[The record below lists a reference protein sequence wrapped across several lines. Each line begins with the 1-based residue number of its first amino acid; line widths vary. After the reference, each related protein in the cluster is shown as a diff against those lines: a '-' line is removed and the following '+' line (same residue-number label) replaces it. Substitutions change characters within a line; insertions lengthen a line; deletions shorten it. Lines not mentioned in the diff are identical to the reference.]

1 MFGVLSFIVFVVI
14 GIRLNVPVR
23 SLGLESDSYFFF
35 WFFFFFLLDRS
46 DFVVVESSSED
57 DIDDDL
63 EGSGLEGGEPDGPLP
78 PSLPPPSGGSPPPPY
93 PRKVLV
99 SVSTSICD

>member
-1 MFGVLSFIVFVVI
+1 MFGVLSFMFFWSV
-14 GIRLNVPVR
+14 GTRSNVPVR
-23 SLGLESDSYFFF
+23 SFGSELDLLFFF
-35 WFFFFFLLDRS
+35 WPFFFLLDRS

-78 PSLPPPSGGSPPPPY
+78 PSLPPPLGGSPPPPC

-99 SVSTSICD
+99 SVSASICD